1 MRLFIFKIILSLS
14 LHISKLGL
22 ALNLPILSSFSFLI
36 SLRKLKSHK
45 TQHEKIVLIL
55 EKSHGIDDIKQIV
68 KENSNKKIQFLVLS
82 RIHLRIIHDYFS
94 RLDQHNLYKKYINEV
109 FSFFKKFK
117 NIKLIISFN
126 LNYKA
131 ERIIQKLYKK
141 NNIKHIVLHKESLF
155 SKDVLKLYKKK
166 FKKYGLFAGDHICV
180 YNDKF
185 KKLLISSK
193 VANTNNIT
201 SIGMPRLDNFF
212 QCKNIKS
219 NQIVFFLI
227 RPLSGLDNIKNF
239 TWHNLANEVLDCV
252 LNFAEKNP
260 KLRFIFKVKIIDDP
274 ETIEQQN
281 RIIRKGLKNCN
292 IVYGGNP
299 ENLILSSKFII
310 AFNSTSIFEALA
322 ARKKVIIPCY
332 KKYEK
337 EIKKY
342 TINFIKS
349 KNIFNPRNNNELIEK
364 ISDLNRSKKNK
375 NKTIT
380 LCDKKLLMSYVGNS
394 DGKSSKRLF
403 NIIEKVTDNLP
414 H

>member
-14 LHISKLGL
+14 LYISKLGL

-55 EKSHGIDDIKQIV
+55 EKSHGIDDIKQII

-94 RLDQHNLYKKYINEV
+94 SPDQNNLYKKYINEV

-141 NNIKHIVLHKESLF
+141 INIKHIVLHKESLF
-155 SKDVLKLYKKK
+155 SKEVLKLYKKK

-180 YNDKF
+180 YNDEF

-193 VANTNNIT
+193 VVNTNNIT
-201 SIGMPRLDNFF
+201 SIGIPRLDNFF

-219 NQIVFFLI
+219 NQILFFLI

-239 TWHNLANEVLDCV
+239 TWHNLANEVLECV

-260 KLRFIFKVKIIDDP
+260 KLKFIFKVKIIDDP

-342 TINFIKS
+342 TINSIKS
-349 KNIFNPRNNNELIEK
+349 KNIFSPKNNNELIEK

-375 NKTIT
+375 NKAIT

-394 DGKSSKRLF
+394 DGKSSERLL
-403 NIIEKVTDNLP
+403 NIIENVTENLP